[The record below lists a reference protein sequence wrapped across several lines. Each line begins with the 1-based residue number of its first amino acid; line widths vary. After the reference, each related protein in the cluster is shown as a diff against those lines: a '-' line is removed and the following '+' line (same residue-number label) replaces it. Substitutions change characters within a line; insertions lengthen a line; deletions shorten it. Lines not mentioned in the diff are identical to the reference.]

1 MATFVVGES
10 ESKKLDSLPL
20 TQLLCTAL
28 TVFDVLSLQLVLAEL
43 GRANFNFNLTKGDLI
58 GHVVKLLLNRENS
71 EMTDPKCEHQIDR

>member
-1 MATFVVGES
+1 MAAFVVGES

-43 GRANFNFNLTKGDLI
+43 GRPNFNFNLTKD
-58 GHVVKLLLNRENS
+58 HVVMLLLNRENS
-71 EMTDPKCEHQIDR
+71 EMTDPKCEHKIDR